1 MHITRAMELLQ
12 ADDIRHLQFGAPPKW
27 TSTVYGQPKRKRTK
41 KEVATVPAKV
51 PFDSDVKVLSSSS
64 ASDIDQFKYTA
75 VVNGQTSE
83 YVFQNFVGDHDL
95 HMAMKWWLLLNL
107 DEMNIAVRS
116 YEWVQHVMMQYAQDE
131 LPRTQE
137 AIRKAQK
144 RHENARG
151 LIAMMEH
158 AIARRNQGRSQ
169 HNVAAQDEH
178 VQAGRNDDVQ
188 ADQDQGGEDQAHQVP
203 QVQEEPAV
211 NVDHEQ
217 SVVSYMR
224 FEQAMKSHFEVD
236 EESMFNVPGLT
247 GRKRSVSNDK
257 SKKEQNRPFARRL
270 YSLVAMIH
278 TTGGDIRLCMPQW
291 FPFPGDWNAE
301 NIAKFY
307 HAEKPWPVCDTQ
319 ALSAQYT
326 AHTQRRHKR
335 YSYLLD
341 KIFEN
346 RPEIGSTELAG
357 VVLYTAPSQL
367 GFGKGLYTNVDF
379 EKGDYITHYEGLHS
393 TYHILTNHHNGQF
406 RGECVCRAV
415 KNLQVEEGNNA
426 DWHLPW
432 DQLEVGLCCLYKNT
446 HKMGVRKTTYI
457 VGIDG
462 VKHRSS
468 KYGIGLGAASWM
480 NNANLKDGLSAFS
493 NNCVWADSDAATTKY
508 VVAKEKIP
516 RHSELFIAYKHII

>member
-1 MHITRAMELLQ
+1 M
-12 ADDIRHLQFGAPPKW
+12 
-27 TSTVYGQPKRKRTK
+27 K
-41 KEVATVPAKV
+41 KEVAKL
-51 PFDSDVKVLSSSS
+51 PFESHVKVLSSSS
-64 ASDIDQFKYTA
+64 GRDINQFTYTA
-75 VVNGQTSE
+75 VVNGHTSQ
-83 YVFQNFVGDHDL
+83 YVFQNFFGDHDL
-95 HMAMKWWLLLNL
+95 HIAMKWWLLLNL
-107 DEMNIAVRS
+107 DEMNTAVRS
-116 YEWVQHVMMQYAQDE
+116 YEWVQHVMMQYAHDE

-137 AIRKAQK
+137 AIRKAQT

-158 AIARRNQGRSQ
+158 ARANPNNAGQ
-169 HNVAAQDEH
+169 HED
-178 VQAGRNDDVQ
+178 VQVGHNDDIQ
-188 ADQDQGGEDQAHQVP
+188 ADQDQGGEEDQAHQVP
-203 QVQEEPAV
+203 VQEEPAV
-211 NVDHEQ
+211 NVGHEQ
-217 SVVSYMR
+217 SEVSYMR

-236 EESMFNVPGLT
+236 EENMFNVPGLT

-257 SKKEQNRPFARRL
+257 SKKELNRPFARRL

-278 TTGGDIRLCMPQW
+278 TTSGDIRLCMPQW

-301 NIAKFY
+301 NIARFY
-307 HAEKPWPVCDTQ
+307 HSEKPWPTCNTQ

-341 KIFEN
+341 KVFNE
-346 RPEIGSTELAG
+346 RPEIGSEELSG

-367 GFGKGLYTNVDF
+367 GFGNGLYTNVDF
-379 EKGDYITHYEGLHS
+379 ERGEYITHYEGLHS
-393 TYHILTNHHNGQF
+393 THHILTNHHNGQF

-480 NNANLKDGLSAFS
+480 NNANLKDGHSAFS
-493 NNCVWADSDAATTKY
+493 NNCAWAESDTATTKY